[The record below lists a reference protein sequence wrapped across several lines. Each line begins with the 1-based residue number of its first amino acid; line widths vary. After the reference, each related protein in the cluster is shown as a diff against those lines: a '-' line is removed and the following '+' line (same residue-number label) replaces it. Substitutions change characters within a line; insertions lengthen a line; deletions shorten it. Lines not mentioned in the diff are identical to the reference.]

1 MLVGFLLPNFLCLL
15 LDAHIMIPILLFCRG
30 SRGVDAIMKG
40 AFQRVSAHIAVDAIG
55 GKKSYTLHLFL
66 SLLFRGLFLT
76 VSIMYFLG
84 KFWQLMLAGTRI
96 CLITPRCCF
105 ILLKP
110 VLLPSTV
117 LHHCSQREL
126 YKVRVVQNTR

>member
-55 GKKSYTLHLFL
+55 GK
-66 SLLFRGLFLT
+66 
-76 VSIMYFLG
+76 
-84 KFWQLMLAGTRI
+84 
-96 CLITPRCCF
+96 
-105 ILLKP
+105 
-110 VLLPSTV
+110 
-117 LHHCSQREL
+117 
-126 YKVRVVQNTR
+126 